1 MDDSWRLNIED
12 PEVCQLARHVAD
24 LTGETL
30 TDAVRHSL
38 RERLQREQGARPD
51 PEWIEKL
58 REISNRCASRPVRDA
73 RSDVELVGYDDFAIP
88 SIHGD

>member
-1 MDDSWRLNIED
+1 
-12 PEVCQLARHVAD
+12 
-24 LTGETL
+24 
-30 TDAVRHSL
+30 
-38 RERLQREQGARPD
+38 LQREQGARPD